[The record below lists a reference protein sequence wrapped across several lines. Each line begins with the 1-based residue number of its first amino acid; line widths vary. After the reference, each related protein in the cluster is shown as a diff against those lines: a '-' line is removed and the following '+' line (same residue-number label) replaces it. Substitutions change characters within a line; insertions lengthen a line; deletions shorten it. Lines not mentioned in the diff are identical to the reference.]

1 MSPTEA
7 PCLTHHALLVAWGQY
22 AQAMGVIDAI
32 EAIPLHQK
40 TIDHRP
46 QTKVLEFLVAI
57 LGGFEHLKDISLSAH
72 PLDRD
77 PAVARAWRQ
86 PGWAD
91 HSGVSRT
98 LSQLSEEEVQAIGK
112 ALDCLTQPMIDREAV
127 LAAGSGRIVLDADL
141 SPRPVSNTS
150 QTYPDAAFGHMSD
163 GVGLGYQAALVSLR
177 SPTFGRLL
185 LSVAQHPGST
195 VSSTQAEAL
204 VLAAE
209 ARLGRRPW
217 RRVDLLEQRIAGLWA
232 GYEQQQQRVAQAEQN
247 LLLAQQDW
255 RSLAAQQ
262 RAAQRML
269 QILEQTYQE
278 QQRPERPH
286 SHLAKARQQVAMYAR
301 RLGRSERDQMEAQAW
316 LARQQNR
323 LAEQMAV
330 LQGLLDR
337 LKRFRGENAENAAP
351 LPVMVRIDAGFGT
364 ADNLALLI
372 EMGYEIYSRP
382 YGTWLSGELHQRV
395 QAGVRWQRVGSNA
408 EMVAWKG
415 VSLPD
420 FPYPLDLAQE
430 RFWQGEGRYR
440 YAALLHFGQ
449 DPVTQDLSAWFQE
462 YNARQTI
469 EAANKEGKQVFQ
481 IRHLKVRARPALEL
495 QERFTLFAANFVR
508 WASPWLA
515 EQCPQIPEGWKQTDQ
530 PQVKQQVKV
539 GAQADAWVRWLDQEV
554 LLLTFEEHS
563 LFAGRSLT
571 VKPVLAYQ
579 PVLPFA
585 KNYFFSSI

>member
-1 MSPTEA
+1 MSQTEE

-32 EAIPLHQK
+32 EAIHLRQK
-40 TIDHRP
+40 TIEHSP

-72 PLDRD
+72 PLDQD

-98 LSQLSEEEVQAIGK
+98 LSQLSETEVRAIGE
-112 ALDCLTQPMIDREAV
+112 ALDRITQPMIDREVV
-127 LAAGSGRIVLDADL
+127 LAAGSGRIILDADL
-141 SPRPVSNTS
+141 SPRPVSNTN

-163 GVGLGYQAALVSLR
+163 GVGLGYQAALVSFR

-195 VSSTQAEAL
+195 VSSTQTEAL

-209 ARLGRRPW
+209 GRMGRRPW
-217 RRVDLLEQRIAGLWA
+217 RRVDLLEQRIEGWRAA
-232 GYEQQQQRVAQAEQN
+232 YEQQKQRVALAEQS
-247 LLLAQQDW
+247 LLLAQQSW
-255 RSLAAQQ
+255 RSIEAQH
-262 RAAQRML
+262 RAAQRTL
-269 QILEQTYQE
+269 QVLEHEYE
-278 QQRPERPH
+278 ERQRQERPH
-286 SHLAKARQQVAMYAR
+286 SHLAKARKQVAMYEQ
-301 RLGRSERDQMEAQAW
+301 RLARSERDQEEAQQW
-316 LARQQNR
+316 LTRQQNR

-337 LKRFRGENAENAAP
+337 LKRFQAENAENAAP
-351 LPVMVRIDAGFGT
+351 LPGMVRLDAGFGT

-372 EMGYEIYSRP
+372 EMGYEGYSRP

-395 QAGVRWQRVGSNA
+395 QAGVTWQRVGSNA

-415 VSLPD
+415 VPLPD

-430 RFWQGEGRYR
+430 RFWQGEDRYR

-449 DPVTQDLSAWFQE
+449 DPVTQDLSAWFQA

-481 IRHLKVRARPALEL
+481 IRYLKVRTRPALKL
-495 QERFTLFAANFVR
+495 QEMFTLFAANFVR
-508 WASPWLA
+508 LASPWLA
-515 EQCPQIPEGWKQTDQ
+515 EQCPQIPEGWKQTDR

-539 GAQADAWVRWLDQEV
+539 GAQADA
-554 LLLTFEEHS
+554 
-563 LFAGRSLT
+563 
-571 VKPVLAYQ
+571 
-579 PVLPFA
+579 
-585 KNYFFSSI
+585 